1 MIRPL
6 ALLLLLTA
14 FASPV
19 AAQGTDATYTINL
32 RQTDITI
39 LTEQIADI
47 TGRTLIVHPELRGEI
62 TVVSAEPLDSAG
74 AWELFQSIL
83 RARGFHAVQSG
94 VIWQIVPLEAA
105 RAAARVEVGDSTA
118 GSQDFVT
125 RLIPLDNLSATE
137 AVRVLSPLVAASA
150 SIEALEDP
158 NAVLITDTA
167 ETAERI
173 LQLARN
179 LDRDEARSSRVLQFR
194 NTQAAVV
201 GGAIAE
207 VLGPNPTGARLS
219 VDPGSNTLIIRGTTD
234 ELDEVEMLATA
245 MDVPPVSNPQIAL
258 NTRVFPLRY
267 GEAEQLAGIL
277 TTALSG
283 AGAAATNAVAG
294 ELQQNGL
301 AAAAPVSDVPDVTV
315 AADAAQNAIIAR
327 GTDAQLNEVAALLQ
341 QLDRKR
347 AQVLIEAAIVE
358 VSGET
363 AQRLSAQLG
372 LGDLAPPGGLA
383 ATSFSNGGAALGTLL
398 AALGT
403 PNAALAT
410 AGGSAT
416 IGGGNFGILLQA
428 LNQSTNANLLS
439 TPSLMALD
447 NQPASIVVG
456 QNVPFRTGTFATDG
470 NTVQPFT
477 TIERRDVGLTMNVLP
492 RINDGDTV
500 RLDISQEVSSLV
512 NANVE
517 GAADLITNRR
527 SIETSVLAHSGS
539 TIVLGGLIT
548 RDDLKS
554 LQKVP
559 GAGDIPLLG
568 NLFKSRS
575 RSNTRRTLFVFLK
588 PTVLRSEQSLKGTY
602 ENRLNAL
609 ATARSDTDTD
619 TRRNS
624 VTRAKKPVR
633 LELGGVY

>member
-1 MIRPL
+1 MLRRLTIVLLVLIQAPL
-6 ALLLLLTA
+6 ATA
-14 FASPV
+14 QSPE
-19 AAQGTDATYTINL
+19 AAYTINL

-47 TGRTLIVHPELRGEI
+47 TGRTLILPPDLRGEI
-62 TVVSAEPLDSAG
+62 TVVSSKPLDADG

-83 RARGFHAVQSG
+83 RSRGFHAVASG
-94 VIWQIVPLEAA
+94 AVWEIIPLEAA
-105 RAAARVEVGDSTA
+105 RAAARVDLGDAQA

-125 RLIPLDNLSATE
+125 RMIMLDNLPAGE
-137 AVRVLSPLVAASA
+137 AARVLRPLVPGSA
-150 SIEALEDP
+150 SIEALENP

-167 ETAERI
+167 EGAARI
-173 LQLARN
+173 TSIARN
-179 LDRDEARSSRVLQFR
+179 LDQDEARTSRVLQFR
-194 NTQAAVV
+194 NTQATVV
-201 GGAIAE
+201 GAAIVE
-207 VLGPNPTGARLS
+207 VLGSNPSGARLS
-219 VDPGSNTLIIRGTTD
+219 VDPGSNTLVIRGTED
-234 ELDEVEMLATA
+234 ELDEIERLANA
-245 MDVPPVSNPQIAL
+245 MDVPPVSNPQVAL
-258 NTRVFPLRY
+258 TTRVFPLRY

-283 AGAAATNAVAG
+283 GGAQATNAVAQ
-294 ELQQNGL
+294 ELQQSSLN
-301 AAAAPVSDVPDVTV
+301 AAAPLSDVPDVTI
-315 AADAAQNAIIAR
+315 AADEAQNAIVAR
-327 GTDAQLNEVAALLQ
+327 GTEAQLTEVAALLQ

-358 VSGET
+358 VSGEV
-363 AQRLSAQLG
+363 AQRISAQLG

-416 IGGGNFGILLQA
+416 LGVGDFGILLQA
-428 LNQSTNANLLS
+428 LNQSTDANLLS

-470 NTVQPFT
+470 NSVQPFT

-527 SIETSVLAHSGS
+527 SIDTSVLAQSGS

-559 GAGDIPLLG
+559 GAADIPILG
-568 NLFKSRS
+568 NLFKSRN
-575 RSNTRRTLFVFLK
+575 RSSTRRTLFVFLK
-588 PTVLRSEQSLKGTY
+588 PTVLRSDQSLKQTY
-602 ENRLNAL
+602 EKRLDAL
-609 ATARSDTDTD
+609 AAARRDTGVGDNAA
-619 TRRNS
+619 R
-624 VTRAKKPVR
+624 VTRAQKPVR

>member
-1 MIRPL
+1 MYRFFTILCLVLMSPPV
-6 ALLLLLTA
+6 TA
-14 FASPV
+14 QTSE
-19 AAQGTDATYTINL
+19 ATYTINL

-94 VIWQIVPLEAA
+94 AIWQIIPLDAA
-105 RAAARVEVGDSTA
+105 RAAARVDIGDGDA

-125 RLIPLDNLSATE
+125 RLIMLDNLPAGE
-137 AVRVLSPLVAASA
+137 AVRVLRPLVAASA

-158 NAVLITDTA
+158 NAVLITDTVEGA
-167 ETAERI
+167 NRI
-173 LQLARN
+173 TSIARN
-179 LDRDEARSSRVLQFR
+179 LDKDEARSSRVLQFR

-201 GGAIAE
+201 GAAIAD

-219 VDPGSNTLIIRGTTD
+219 VDPGSNTLIIRGTAD
-234 ELDEVEMLATA
+234 ELDEVEMLANA
-245 MDVPPVSNPQIAL
+245 MDVPPVSNPQVAL
-258 NTRVFPLRY
+258 TTRVFPLRY

-277 TTALSG
+277 TAALTG
-283 AGAAATNAVAG
+283 AGAVATNAVAV
-294 ELQQNGL
+294 ELQQSDLN
-301 AAAAPVSDVPDVTV
+301 AAAPVSDIPDVTV
-315 AADAAQNAIIAR
+315 AADEAQNAIVAR
-327 GTDAQLNEVAALLQ
+327 GTEAQLNEVAALLQ

-372 LGDLAPPGGLA
+372 LGNLAPPSGLA

-470 NTVQPFT
+470 NSVQPFT

-492 RINDGDTV
+492 RINDGNTV
-500 RLDISQEVSSLV
+500 RLDIRQEVSSLV

-527 SIETSVLAHSGS
+527 SIETSVLAQSGS

-559 GAGDIPLLG
+559 GAGDIPVLG
-568 NLFKSRS
+568 NLFKSRN
-575 RSNTRRTLFVFLK
+575 RSSTRRTLFVFLK
-588 PTVLRSEQSLKGTY
+588 PTVLRSDQSLKQTY
-602 ENRLNAL
+602 EKRLSAL
-609 ATARSDTDTD
+609 ETARSDARLGATDRD
-619 TRRNS
+619 
-624 VTRAKKPVR
+624 VTRARKPVR

>member
-1 MIRPL
+1 MFRQL
-6 ALLLLLTA
+6 AILLLVTA
-14 FASPV
+14 LGHPV
-19 AAQGTDATYTINL
+19 YAQDVDPTYTINL

-47 TGRTLIVHPELRGEI
+47 TRRTLIVHPELRGDI
-62 TVVSAEPLDSAG
+62 TVVSAEPLDKEG

-83 RARGFHAVQSG
+83 RARGFHAIQSG
-94 VIWQIVPLEAA
+94 MIWQIVPLEAA
-105 RAAARVEVGDSTA
+105 RAAAQVELGDSTA

-125 RLIPLDNLSATE
+125 RLVPLDNLPAGE
-137 AVRVLSPLVAASA
+137 AVRVLRPLVAASA
-150 SIEALEDP
+150 SIEALENP
-158 NAVLITDTA
+158 NAVLITDAA
-167 ETAERI
+167 EGAARI
-173 LQLARN
+173 QQLART
-179 LDRDEARSSRVLQFR
+179 LDRDQARTSRVLQFR
-194 NTQAAVV
+194 NTQAAIV
-201 GGAIAE
+201 GAAIAD

-219 VDPGSNTLIIRGTTD
+219 VDPGSNTLIIRGTVD
-234 ELDEVEMLATA
+234 ELDEVEMLASA
-245 MDVPPVSNPQIAL
+245 MDVPPVSNPQAAL
-258 NTRVFPLRY
+258 STRVFPLRY
-267 GEAEQLAGIL
+267 GQAEQLAGIL
-277 TTALSG
+277 TTALTG

-294 ELQQNGL
+294 DLQQNGL
-301 AAAAPVSDVPDVTV
+301 AAAAPVPDTLDVTV
-315 AADAAQNAIIAR
+315 AADEAQNAIVAR
-327 GTDAQLNEVAALLQ
+327 GTEAQLNEVAALLQ

-372 LGDLAPPGGLA
+372 LGELAPPGGLA

-416 IGGGNFGILLQA
+416 IGSGNFGILLQA

-439 TPSLMALD
+439 TPSLMVLD

-527 SIETSVLAHSGS
+527 SIETSVLAQSGS
-539 TIVLGGLIT
+539 TIVLGGLIS

-559 GAGDIPLLG
+559 GAGDVPILG

-575 RSNTRRTLFVFLK
+575 RSSTRRTLFVFLT
-588 PTVLRSEQSLKGTY
+588 PTVLRSEQSLAQTY
-602 ENRLNAL
+602 DNRLKAL
-609 ATARSDTDTD
+609 ATARSETSTDSGRKQV
-619 TRRNS
+619 RRAN
-624 VTRAKKPVR
+624 KPVR

>member
-1 MIRPL
+1 MILVLTL
-6 ALLLLLTA
+6 AA
-14 FASPV
+14 PV
-19 AAQGTDATYTINL
+19 AAQTADATYTINL
-32 RQTDITI
+32 RQTEITI

-47 TGRTLIVHPELRGEI
+47 TGRTLIVHPDLRGEI

-94 VIWQIVPLEAA
+94 VVWQIVPLETA
-105 RAAARVEVGDSTA
+105 RAAARVEMGEMRA

-125 RLIPLDNLSATE
+125 RLIPLDNVPASE
-137 AVRVLSPLVAASA
+137 AVRVLRPLVAASA
-150 SIEALEDP
+150 SIEALEEP

-167 ETAERI
+167 EGAARI
-173 LQLARN
+173 LSIART
-179 LDRDEARSSRVLQFR
+179 LDKDEARTSRVIQFR

-201 GGAIAE
+201 GAAIAE
-207 VLGPNPTGARLS
+207 VLGPNATGARLS
-219 VDPGSNTLIIRGTTD
+219 VDPGSNTLIIRGTDD
-234 ELDEVEMLATA
+234 ELNEVEMLATA
-245 MDVPPVSNPQIAL
+245 MDVPPVSNPQVAL
-258 NTRVFPLRY
+258 TTRVFPLRY
-267 GEAEQLAGIL
+267 GEAEQLVGIL
-277 TTALSG
+277 STALTG
-283 AGAAATNAVAG
+283 AGAVATNAVAG

-301 AAAAPVSDVPDVTV
+301 NAAAPTSDVPDVTV
-315 AADAAQNAIIAR
+315 AADEAQNAIVAR
-327 GTDAQLNEVAALLQ
+327 GTEAQLTEVAALLQ

-372 LGDLAPPGGLA
+372 LGGLAPPGGLA
-383 ATSFSNGGAALGTLL
+383 ATSFGNGGAALGTLL

-416 IGGGNFGILLQA
+416 IGGNSFGLLLQA

-447 NQPASIVVG
+447 NQPASIIVG

-500 RLDISQEVSSLV
+500 RLNISQEVSSLV

-527 SIETSVLAHSGS
+527 SIETSVLARSGS

-548 RDDLKS
+548 RDDLQS

-568 NLFKSRS
+568 NLFRS
-575 RSNTRRTLFVFLK
+575 RSSNKTRRTLFVFLK
-588 PTVLRSEQSLKGTY
+588 PTVLRSEQSLKLTY

-609 ATARSDTDTD
+609 QQARSETAEG
-619 TRRNS
+619 TRTNR
-624 VTRAKKPVR
+624 VTRAQKPVR
-633 LELGGVY
+633 LEIGGVY